1 MDWLKKNYDIALL
14 GLGTLVILISSVFL
28 FLEIQSG
35 TAFQNSETNN
45 FSSSTKTNEPN
56 FAAISSAESML
67 ANPMTWGDK
76 SPKGGERGSLFVS
89 RPYLVKEDKLIDP
102 IEGNEQLHPPIT
114 NAWLIKYGLNYA
126 DSTIKDQDSDGDGFT
141 NLEEFNADPQT
152 DPRDKVS
159 TPSSISKLKL
169 VKFEAKPFRIEFK
182 GDPSGEGVEFQINA
196 KELKGSAKSQ
206 YKKIGEIIDGAP
218 YKIIKY
224 EKKDGLNDKGLAID
238 ASELTIQNTDTD
250 VKIVLVKNKEGN
262 DPTSYGEFLN
272 LLTNETIRLKEGDS
286 FVMQPNNKNMKLIK
300 ISEYEAQI
308 QDMASGKISTI
319 GKWEY

>member
-14 GLGTLVILISSVFL
+14 ALSTLVILTSSVFL
-28 FLEIQSG
+28 FLELQSG
-35 TAFQNSETNN
+35 TAFQNTKPDN

-56 FAAISSAESML
+56 FAAITSAEAIL
-67 ANPMTWGDK
+67 ANPKIWGDK
-76 SPKGGERGSLFVS
+76 SSNGGERGSLFVS
-89 RPYLVKEDKLIDP
+89 RPYLVKEEKLIDP

-152 DPRDKVS
+152 DPRDKIS
-159 TPSSISKLKL
+159 APSSLAKLKL
-169 VKFEAKPFRIEFK
+169 IKFEAKPFRIEFK
-182 GDPSGEGVEFQINA
+182 GDPSGEGLEFQINA

-206 YKKIGEIIDGAP
+206 YKKIGEIIDDAP

-224 EKKDGLNDKGLAID
+224 EKKDGFNQNGLAFD

-250 VKIVLVKNKEGN
+250 VKIILVKNKEGN
-262 DPTSYGEFLN
+262 DPTSFGEFLN
-272 LLTNETIRLKEGDS
+272 LLTNETVRLKEGDS
-286 FVMQPNNKNMKLIK
+286 FIIQPDNKNLKLIK
-300 ISEYEAQI
+300 ISESEAQF
-308 QDMASGKISTI
+308 QDMASGKITPI
-319 GKWEY
+319 RKLEN

>member
-14 GLGTLVILISSVFL
+14 ALGTLVILTSSVFL
-28 FLEIQSG
+28 FFKLQSG
-35 TAFQNSETNN
+35 TAFQNTPANH

-56 FAAISSAESML
+56 FAAITSAETIL
-67 ANPMTWGDK
+67 ANPTTWGDK
-76 SPKGGERGSLFVS
+76 SPNGGERGSLFVS
-89 RPYLVKEDKLIDP
+89 RPYLVKDDKLIDP

-152 DPRDKVS
+152 DPRDKGS
-159 TPSSISKLKL
+159 APSPISKLKL

-224 EKKDGLNDKGLAID
+224 EKKDGVNDKGLAID

-250 VKIVLVKNKEGN
+250 VKIVLIKNKESN
-262 DPTSYGEFLN
+262 DPTSFGEFIN
-272 LLTNETIRLKEGDS
+272 LLTNEKVRLKEGDS
-286 FVMQPNNKNMKLIK
+286 FVMQPGSKNLKLIK
-300 ISEYEAQI
+300 ISQHEAQL
-308 QDMASGKISTI
+308 QDMASGKITTI